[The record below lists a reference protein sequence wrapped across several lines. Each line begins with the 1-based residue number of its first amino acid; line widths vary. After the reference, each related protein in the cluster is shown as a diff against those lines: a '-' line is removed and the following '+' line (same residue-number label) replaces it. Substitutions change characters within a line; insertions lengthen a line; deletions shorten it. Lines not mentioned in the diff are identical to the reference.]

1 MYLSDFLQCL
11 PKGKFSEELQKQRL
25 SWVLEL
31 YFLFCILIPLLFSAL
46 GDPSVELVSS

>member
-31 YFLFCILIPLLFSAL
+31 YFLFTVSLIPLLFL
-46 GDPSVELVSS
+46 QH